1 MALKTVFNLKNSVA
15 AMLSGIDTNNIDDLN
30 GCLERAA
37 KIMLQKADVPEAS
50 GIQNITLYSGV
61 FDYPC
66 DSTIFGTAINDIRP
80 QGISRNP
87 SNFVTKVNQ
96 EDFDR
101 TKNFYYPSGTM
112 STFQYQNGLP
122 IIRIVAPFPKQ
133 QTIIDAMNAT
143 TGWVAAGTASG
154 LTQDVTNFYQSP
166 ASLRFTLTGAGT
178 GTLTKTENST
188 SLSSY
193 QGVGVAFLAIEMP
206 STATASNL
214 TSVELRLGSS
224 ASNYNSVVVTT
235 GFLGSWVSGN
245 WLLVAFDMSTATT
258 VGTPNWS
265 AITYVQTLFVTTGT
279 ITNFRVGGLWISF
292 PTPAQ
297 ILFQSAAIFLPSG
310 TTTALTTITANT
322 DSITLA
328 DPAYTIYQHE
338 CAIAVCQQ
346 VGGTLGSATI
356 STLEAALNGARSRTG
371 QVINLG
377 LYDLYRG
384 DNPSESLRKLGT
396 YYDNSTG
403 YGGTNWGY
411 GPR

>member
-1 MALKTVFNLKNSVA
+1 MALKTVSELKNSVA
-15 AMLSGIDTNNIDDLN
+15 AMLSGIDITNVDDLN

-61 FDYPC
+61 FDYAC
-66 DSTIFGTAINDIRP
+66 DSKIFGTAINDIRP

-112 STFQYQNGLP
+112 STFQYQNGSP

-133 QTIIDAMNAT
+133 QNVIDSMNAT
-143 TGWVAAGTASG
+143 TGWVATGNATG
-154 LTQDVTNFYQSP
+154 LVQDVTNFYQSP
-166 ASLRFTLTGAGT
+166 ASLRFSLTSGT

-188 SLSSY
+188 NLSVY
-193 QGVGVAFLAIEMP
+193 QNVGVAFLAIQMP
-206 STATASNL
+206 STATATNL
-214 TSVELRLGSS
+214 TSIELRLGSS
-224 ASNYNSVVVTT
+224 SSNYNSVIATT
-235 GFLGSWVSGN
+235 GFLGSWVAGN
-245 WLLVAFDMSTATT
+245 WILVAFDFSTATT
-258 VGTPNWS
+258 VGSPTWG
-265 AITYVQTLFVTTGT
+265 AITYVDLIFTISGN

-297 ILFQSAAIFLPSG
+297 ILYQSAAIFLPSG
-310 TTTALTTITANT
+310 SSTAITTITSNS
-322 DSITLA
+322 DSIILT

-338 CAIAVCQQ
+338 AAIAVCQQ
-346 VGGTLGSATI
+346 TGGTLGSSTI
-356 STLEAALNGARSRTG
+356 TTLEAALNGARTRTG
-371 QVINLG
+371 VVINLG

-384 DNPSESLRKLGT
+384 DNPSESLRKLGS
-396 YYDNSTG
+396 YYDNDMP
-403 YGGTNWGY
+403 YGGNNWGY
-411 GPR
+411 GKR